1 MLTLFCSPSIR
12 VYSTPYGSSPE
23 FTFYH
28 FAFTAILPRDMAK
41 KRRKKRQSKDKK
53 SNLLLFPFLIVVAA
67 VIIGVVYWK
76 APEDKKRQLRDSY
89 SNVVETVKGELQD
102 RLEKIS
108 ETSELANGDRLLE
121 EPGEKTETATGDR
134 MFSYAGLPKS
144 ISYPYPITVLTNQG
158 YIAGYCEERKNPAW
172 VSYRVFKL
180 ANAESPPRPSRF
192 TVDTR
197 TTSRVRHDDYTRSRY
212 DRGHMAPNYAI
223 GSRYGATAQRE
234 TFYMSNIVPQ
244 KPDLNRRIWR
254 MLEERIAKEY
264 AMNFEEVW
272 IITGPVYDEKKETLD
287 SEVEIPDAFFKII
300 IDEVSGK
307 PRVLAFLIDQD
318 VTGSER
324 FSQFLASVD
333 FIEGVTG
340 LDFLAGLEDSLED
353 KIEERKVGRIW

>member
-1 MLTLFCSPSIR
+1 
-12 VYSTPYGSSPE
+12 
-23 FTFYH
+23 
-28 FAFTAILPRDMAK
+28 MAK
-41 KRRKKRQSKDKK
+41 KRRKKRQSKEKK
-53 SNLLLFPFLIVVAA
+53 SKSLFFPFLIVVAA
-67 VIIGVVYWK
+67 GIIGFAYWK
-76 APEDKKRQLRDSY
+76 LPDDRKEQIRDSY
-89 SNVVETVKGELQD
+89 DNAVETVKGEIQD

-108 ETSELANGDRLLE
+108 ETSEPANGDRVVK
-121 EPGEKTETATGDR
+121 EPGEKPGPATGDR
-134 MFSYAGLPKS
+134 LFSYAGLPES
-144 ISYPYPITVLTNQG
+144 TTYPYPITVLTNQA
-158 YIAGYCEERKNPAW
+158 YIAGYCEKRKNPAW
-172 VSYRVFKL
+172 VSYQVFKL

-197 TTSRVRHDDYTRSRY
+197 TTSRIRHDDYTRSGY

-234 TFYMSNIVPQ
+234 TFFMSNIVPQ

-254 MLEERIAKEY
+254 LLEERIAKEY
-264 AMNFEEVW
+264 AMSFEKVW

-307 PRVLAFLIDQD
+307 PRVLAFMIDQG

-333 FIEGVTG
+333 YIEGETG
-340 LDFLAGLEDSLED
+340 LDFLSGIEDELEEE
-353 KIEERKVGRIW
+353 IEAEKVGTVW